1 MASKRKCLDEGIPQG
16 KKQKLYCDEGE
27 EVSEGGLLVSA
38 VPEETSTAPTIS
50 RELLVI
56 EESLCK
62 KLEAIEFGPPITH
75 IYNPLDYANQTH
87 SHFVSCYGNSIK
99 KVLFVGMN
107 PGPFGM
113 AQNGVNG
120 VKGCILACRKCFL

>member
-1 MASKRKCLDEGIPQG
+1 MASRRHEECLEDVPQA
-16 KKQKLYCDEGE
+16 KKHKLCCDESE

-38 VPEETSTAPTIS
+38 GPEEASTAANTIS
-50 RELLVI
+50 RELLAI
-56 EESLCK
+56 EKSLCR

-113 AQNGVNG
+113 AQNGVN
-120 VKGCILACRKCFL
+120 I